1 MTEYLTDLI
10 EFINLLLFFAG
21 FLDRRINFCT
31 HSDDDDDDDGHPG
44 DDDDEDESADADD
57 DDDSNSDG
65 SASDSE
71 SSTEDS
77 ASEVRIILIHDNL
90 VLFRS

>member
-1 MTEYLTDLI
+1 MPEMTEYLTDLI

-21 FLDRRINFCT
+21 KIDRRINFCT
-31 HSDDDDDDDGHPG
+31 HSDDDDDGRPG
-44 DDDDEDESADADD
+44 DDDDEDESVDADD

-77 ASEVRIILIHDNL
+77 ASEVRIILIHE
-90 VLFRS
+90 